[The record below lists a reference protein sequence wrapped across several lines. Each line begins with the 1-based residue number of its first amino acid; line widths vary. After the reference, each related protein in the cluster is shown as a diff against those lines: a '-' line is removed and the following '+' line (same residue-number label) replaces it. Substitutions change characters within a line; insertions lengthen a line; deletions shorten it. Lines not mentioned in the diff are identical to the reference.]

1 LNDARSLTSRD
12 HLRPQRATVRQQGTD
27 MNASTQMPRPRS
39 DHTALLCVL
48 CSVLAAGVAVP
59 AAAQQATQP
68 GNLIIERDVTP
79 RDAFVP
85 VPRNDDPIAVQVQTF
100 PTGAFDG
107 AIGSM
112 ATDLDLNST
121 HGTAGITGNGFMP
134 ALVGANGLD
143 HLLAG
148 NGNGT
153 GLSAGAAAGLGGAG
167 GIGSTITQTITG
179 ALAPLGAAMGAIK

>member
-1 LNDARSLTSRD
+1 
-12 HLRPQRATVRQQGTD
+12 
-27 MNASTQMPRPRS
+27 MNASTQMPRLRS
-39 DHTALLCVL
+39 GHTALLCAL
-48 CSVLAAGVAVP
+48 CSVLAAGATIP

-85 VPRNDDPIAVQVQTF
+85 VPKSDDPIGVQVQTF
-100 PTGAFDG
+100 PTAAFDG

-112 ATDLDLNST
+112 ASDLDLNSA
-121 HGTAGITGNGFMP
+121 HGTTGIAGNGFMP
-134 ALVGANGLD
+134 ALVGTNGIT
-143 HLLAG
+143 HMLA
-148 NGNGT
+148 GNGT

-179 ALAPLGAAMGAIK
+179 TLAPLGAAMGAIK

>member
-1 LNDARSLTSRD
+1 
-12 HLRPQRATVRQQGTD
+12 
-27 MNASTQMPRPRS
+27 MNASTQMPSPRS
-39 DHTALLCVL
+39 DHTALLWVL
-48 CSVLAAGVAVP
+48 CSVLAAGAAVP

-85 VPRNDDPIAVQVQTF
+85 VPRSDDPIAVQVQTF
-100 PTGAFDG
+100 PTVAFDG
-107 AIGSM
+107 AVGSM
-112 ATDLDLNST
+112 ASDLDLNST

-143 HLLAG
+143 HLLAGNG